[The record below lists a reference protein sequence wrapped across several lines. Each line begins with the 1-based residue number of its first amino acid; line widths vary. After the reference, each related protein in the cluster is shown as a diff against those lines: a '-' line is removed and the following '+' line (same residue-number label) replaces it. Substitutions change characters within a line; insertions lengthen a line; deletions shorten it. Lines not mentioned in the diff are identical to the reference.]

1 METKR
6 ENIANQCLSRLATEQ
21 KWDAL
26 QIKEDG
32 SYGVDLNDSEQRSV
46 EKIIA
51 ALMQKQQDK
60 GSAYS
65 KHIRIRRVF
74 L

>member
-6 ENIANQCLSRLATEQ
+6 EIIANQCLPRLATEQ

-51 ALMQKQQDK
+51 VLMQKQQDK
-60 GSAYS
+60 GSAFS
-65 KHIRIRRVF
+65 
-74 L
+74 